1 MIFRVVIEEQAA
13 LDIAEYGLW
22 IVGQGAPLNAERW
35 IDGIEEAIR
44 SLSSMPER
52 FPRAPESGVIDR
64 PIRQFHFK
72 SHRVLFT
79 VEGSV
84 VHVLHVR
91 HGARLPEEPRGSPG
105 SSEL

>member
-1 MIFRVVIEEQAA
+1 MRFRVVIEDEAA
-13 LDIAEYGLW
+13 LNIREYGRW
-22 IVGQGAPLNAERW
+22 IVGEGAPLNAERW
-35 IDGIEEAIR
+35 VDGIEEAIR

-52 FPRAPESGVIDR
+52 FPLAPESGVFER
-64 PIRQFHFK
+64 PIRQLVFK

-91 HGARLPEEPRGSPG
+91 HAAQRPADLSP
-105 SSEL
+105 